1 MMSNMRRLLHLISVL
16 CLLGLPPISARA
28 QEPAKIVEQYV
39 KAAGGARALSKIQ
52 TLALEGTFTT
62 EDGKSG
68 TYTFNSKLP
77 NRYYT
82 ELLVGEQ
89 SLIEAYNG
97 KSAWHR
103 TAAGELATLVGPEGM
118 QLEEIGR
125 ASCRERV

>member
-1 MMSNMRRLLHLISVL
+1 MSTMRRFLSLTYVL
-16 CLLGLPPISARA
+16 CLLGLSSRPACA
-28 QEPAKIVEQYV
+28 QEPARIVEQYV
-39 KAAGGARALSKIQ
+39 KAAGGARALSKVQ

-62 EDGKSG
+62 EDGKPG
-68 TYTFNSKLP
+68 TYTFNCKLP

-103 TAAGELATLVGPEGM
+103 STVGE
-118 QLEEIGR
+118 
-125 ASCRERV
+125 